1 MTSLRFQIL
10 AEGVSFQMRY
20 CLLSW
25 DDLQPVK
32 KDGSFRIQDWLLTC
46 DAPDKSCEN
55 ADLKIFQ
62 KKSFEPVV

>member
-1 MTSLRFQIL
+1 
-10 AEGVSFQMRY
+10 MRY

-62 KKSFEPVV
+62 KKSFAPVV